1 METLLDKIEQKT
13 KNSEKQIS
21 FADVTAFLNLVLD
34 TMIENEHKNTN
45 VVILESNVNTIKHM
59 ILTLKDLSRC
69 CDLWRTKG
77 NMEW

>member
-45 VVILESNVNTIKHM
+45 VVILVLFNKIFY
-59 ILTLKDLSRC
+59 
-69 CDLWRTKG
+69 
-77 NMEW
+77 